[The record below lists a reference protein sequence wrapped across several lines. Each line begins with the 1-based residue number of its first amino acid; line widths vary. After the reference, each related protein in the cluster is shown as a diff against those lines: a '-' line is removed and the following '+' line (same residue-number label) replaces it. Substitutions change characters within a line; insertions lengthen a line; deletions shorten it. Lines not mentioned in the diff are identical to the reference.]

1 MKTSIFKSL
10 YVQVLTAIAIGIL
23 LGHFYPELG
32 AQMKPFGDAF
42 VKLIKMVIAP
52 VIFCTVVTG
61 IAGMESMKAV
71 GRTGAVALLYFEVVS
86 TIALIIGLIIV
97 NVVQPGAGMN
107 VDPSTLDAK
116 AVAVYAEQAK
126 DQGVVAFLLDV
137 IPGSVIG
144 AFASGNILQVL
155 LFAVLFGFALHRLG
169 SKGQLIFNVIESF
182 SQVIFGII
190 NMIMRLA
197 PIGAFGAMAFT
208 IGKYGVGTLVQLGQ
222 LKDFYQKWYT
232 PDAMTLIVVGNVDSR
247 SVAEQINKTFGDL
260 KGKRE
265 TPAAVPTLSP
275 LPTVPV
281 SIMTNAVRQDKLSIM
296 WDAPWQPIRDSAAL
310 QRYWRDDLAR
320 EALFWHVQ
328 QSLSKNNVKD
338 IGLGFDCRVLYQRAQ
353 CAINIDSPGER
364 LNNNLSVVSRELA
377 KVRDNGL
384 PQEEF
389 DALIAQKSLELQ
401 KLFATYARTDTDI
414 LMSQRM
420 RSLQNQV
427 VDIAPEQYQK
437 LRQEFLNSLTVDML
451 NQYLRQQLSQDM
463 ALVLQQ
469 PKGEPEYN
477 MKELQ
482 ATWEKLMA
490 PNPAATAASGSAD
503 TVDAHSEA
511 SDIPPGQ

>member
-1 MKTSIFKSL
+1 MQGTTIKLLTGGL
-10 YVQVLTAIAIGIL
+10 LMVAAAGYVQAEALQPDPAWQQGTLANGLSWQVLATPQRPSDRIEVRLSVNNGSLSESTQQSGFSRFIPRLALTQSGSLPTMQARSLWQQSIDPKRPLPPAIVSYDYTMFNLSLPNNRNDLLKEALSWLADASGKLAITPESINHALQGSDMVATWPL
-23 LGHFYPELG
+23 DTKEGWWRYRLKGSTMLGHDP
-32 AQMKPFGDAF
+32 A
-42 VKLIKMVIAP
+42 AP
-52 VIFCTVVTG
+52 LKQPID
-61 IAGMESMKAV
+61 
-71 GRTGAVALLYFEVVS
+71 VA
-86 TIALIIGLIIV
+86 
-97 NVVQPGAGMN
+97 
-107 VDPSTLDAK
+107 
-116 AVAVYAEQAK
+116 
-126 DQGVVAFLLDV
+126 
-137 IPGSVIG
+137 
-144 AFASGNILQVL
+144 
-155 LFAVLFGFALHRLG
+155 
-169 SKGQLIFNVIESF
+169 
-182 SQVIFGII
+182 
-190 NMIMRLA
+190 
-197 PIGAFGAMAFT
+197 
-208 IGKYGVGTLVQLGQ
+208 Q